1 MSKQILKFGAA
12 IEGVSTRKDKTLTI
26 RLGTQE
32 LPGEIAGR
40 LFGMQNAFVYVAL
53 KEEDFGRDEIEALE
67 ALEADAIED
76 HRKTQSQRLRAV
88 LFLNWKYDSKGYKT
102 FAMYYDSERSALL
115 NTSKR
120 NYPE

>member
-1 MSKQILKFGAA
+1 MSKQLLKFGAA
-12 IEGVSTRKDKTLTI
+12 IEGVSTRKDKTLTV

-32 LPGEIAGR
+32 LPGEIAGQ

-88 LFLNWKYDSKGYKT
+88 LFLNWKYDNKGCKT
-102 FAMYYDSERSALL
+102 FAMYYDQRWSALL
-115 NTSKR
+115 STSKR
-120 NYPE
+120 NCPE

>member
-1 MSKQILKFGAA
+1 MSKQLLKFGAA
-12 IEGVSTRKDKTLTI
+12 VEGVSTRKDKTLTI

-32 LPGEIAGR
+32 LPGETAGQ

-88 LFLNWKYDSKGYKT
+88 LFLNWKYDNKGCKT
-102 FAMYYDSERSALL
+102 FAMYYDMEMERIIEHFKKKL
-115 NTSKR
+115 
-120 NYPE
+120 P